1 VVSIDGIEG
10 GTVEEIRLGP
20 TRKREQVRDRIL
32 ELVESSPAGH
42 LLPSERDLSKQLG
55 VSRPT
60 LRSAVD
66 ELVAAGVV
74 VREHGRGM
82 FVAREKVTQELVS
95 NEAVAEVPRA
105 SGAWSSRVLDLTTIA
120 AGPRVGRRL
129 MLSPSAPVTHV
140 ARLVLVDDEPIAIEY
155 LYFPESVVPGLV
167 ARDVESGDL
176 YDLLRERYG
185 VRVSRATQSMEATVT
200 SEQEASIM
208 GVAPFSA
215 ALVFERITLDTAAR
229 PVEYVHSIYR
239 GDRYRI
245 VSRLALDAAAS
256 EATASTDGRSAG
268 AHYPGMPGSL
278 AGVRAAY
285 RTSGD
290 VQPAE

>member
-1 VVSIDGIEG
+1 M
-10 GTVEEIRLGP
+10 EEIRPGR

-42 LLPSERDLSKQLG
+42 PLPSERDLSKQLG

-66 ELVAAGVV
+66 ELVASGLVI
-74 VREHGRGM
+74 REHGRGM
-82 FVAREKVTQELVS
+82 FVARDKVTQELVS
-95 NEAVAEVPRA
+95 HETTADVPRA
-105 SGAWSSRVLDLTTIA
+105 SGAWSSRVLDLTTIS
-120 AGPRVGRRL
+120 AGPRIGRRL
-129 MLSPSAPVTHV
+129 TLSPSALVVHV
-140 ARLVLVDDEPIAIEY
+140 ARLVLVDGEPMAIEY
-155 LYFPESVVPGLV
+155 LYFPAHVVPGL
-167 ARDVESGDL
+167 AAADVESGDL

-200 SEQEASIM
+200 SEEEASIM

-215 ALVFERITLDTAAR
+215 ALVFERLTLDADAR

-245 VSRLALDAAAS
+245 VSRLALDVPQRAS
-256 EATASTDGRSAG
+256 SVAEERLPGT
-268 AHYPGMPGSL
+268 HYPGMPGSL
-278 AGVRAAY
+278 AGARAAY

-290 VQPAE
+290 VQASQ

>member
-1 VVSIDGIEG
+1 
-10 GTVEEIRLGP
+10 
-20 TRKREQVRDRIL
+20 
-32 ELVESSPAGH
+32 
-42 LLPSERDLSKQLG
+42 
-55 VSRPT
+55 
-60 LRSAVD
+60 
-66 ELVAAGVV
+66 
-74 VREHGRGM
+74 
-82 FVAREKVTQELVS
+82 
-95 NEAVAEVPRA
+95 
-105 SGAWSSRVLDLTTIA
+105 
-120 AGPRVGRRL
+120 
-129 MLSPSAPVTHV
+129 
-140 ARLVLVDDEPIAIEY
+140 
-155 LYFPESVVPGLV
+155 VPGLV

-215 ALVFERITLDTAAR
+215 ALVFERITLDTDAR

-256 EATASTDGRSAG
+256 EATASTDGRLPG

-278 AGVRAAY
+278 AGARAAY

>member
-1 VVSIDGIEG
+1 
-10 GTVEEIRLGP
+10 
-20 TRKREQVRDRIL
+20 
-32 ELVESSPAGH
+32 
-42 LLPSERDLSKQLG
+42 
-55 VSRPT
+55 
-60 LRSAVD
+60 
-66 ELVAAGVV
+66 
-74 VREHGRGM
+74 
-82 FVAREKVTQELVS
+82 
-95 NEAVAEVPRA
+95 
-105 SGAWSSRVLDLTTIA
+105 
-120 AGPRVGRRL
+120 
-129 MLSPSAPVTHV
+129 
-140 ARLVLVDDEPIAIEY
+140 
-155 LYFPESVVPGLV
+155 
-167 ARDVESGDL
+167 
-176 YDLLRERYG
+176 
-185 VRVSRATQSMEATVT
+185 MEATVT

-215 ALVFERITLDTAAR
+215 ALVFERITLDTDAR

-256 EATASTDGRSAG
+256 EATTSADGRLPG